1 MCGYDVCGRALCSLR
16 VIARSPSAMLYSLAI
31 MAKKDTDEEED
42 SEEWNAF
49 SGFMWVSGFTARDEI
64 IV

>member
-31 MAKKDTDEEED
+31 MAKKDTDEEEELNIKD
-42 SEEWNAF
+42 AWAEFLDAVAQ
-49 SGFMWVSGFTARDEI
+49 GT
-64 IV
+64 